1 MVMMLLA
8 AAGSCLGY
16 ECYRLRRRLARM
28 SQAAQ
33 NKRVE
38 YEKIENE
45 RRSEAE
51 ARHRTEDKLRSYLQ
65 LMDTIINAIPSPI
78 YFRDSSD
85 VFQGCNNAFA
95 QKIMGLTR
103 SRILGQRPRD
113 FAPAVPDALIASLE
127 RKSNMEN
134 GVLSFE
140 AEVPCA
146 DGRKREFL
154 FAVNMLPSGNGQAAG
169 RVGVMQDLTQKNR
182 AARERARREK
192 FQGVLET
199 AGGVC
204 HEMNQPLQVIS
215 GYTEIMMGELSSG
228 HRMFRLARQ
237 ISEQVDRLADITSK
251 LQKITHYET
260 MEYGEHDRIID
271 IHKSA
276 QPDY

>member
-1 MVMMLLA
+1 MTLFPFNTLA
-8 AAGSCLGY
+8 ASYIVGTT
-16 ECYRLRRRLARM
+16 RRPM
-28 SQAAQ
+28 
-33 NKRVE
+33 
-38 YEKIENE
+38 
-45 RRSEAE
+45 
-51 ARHRTEDKLRSYLQ
+51 
-65 LMDTIINAIPSPI
+65 
-78 YFRDSSD
+78 
-85 VFQGCNNAFA
+85 AFA
-95 QKIMGLTR
+95 DVLSFRLNVMTLWPFKGPKRTFRLLIRPLPIRQRGMPLIKIMGLTR